1 MYIYVFV
8 FSYYVN
14 LYIFGGGFERKVFV
28 NRILFNMFFF
38 YLGCDYLIYCDFLMN
53 IVVVFCYMK
62 GNFWLVFDD
71 FIGILFD
78 YLGEEY
84 EMVGFRDE
92 FVKYKIVLLIGNKK
106 RLCLICKIIRWWIFG
121 GCRVFVR
128 YKCGLCDVYLCKG
141 ERGCYLYYY

>member
-1 MYIYVFV
+1 
-8 FSYYVN
+8 
-14 LYIFGGGFERKVFV
+14 
-28 NRILFNMFFF
+28 MFFF
-38 YLGCDYLIYCDFLMN
+38 YLGCDYLIYCDFFIN

-62 GNFWLVFDD
+62 GNLWLVFDE

-106 RLCLICKIIRWWIFG
+106 RLCLICKIIRW
-121 GCRVFVR
+121 
-128 YKCGLCDVYLCKG
+128 
-141 ERGCYLYYY
+141 